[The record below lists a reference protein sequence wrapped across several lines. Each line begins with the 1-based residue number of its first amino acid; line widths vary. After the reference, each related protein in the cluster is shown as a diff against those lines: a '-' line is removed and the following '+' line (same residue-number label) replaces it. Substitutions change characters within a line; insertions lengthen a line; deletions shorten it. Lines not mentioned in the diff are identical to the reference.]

1 MNPVAYLNSEIIPR
15 SDLTVDV
22 KDLGFMLG
30 TTVSERLRTFGGTLF
45 ELDAHLQRLQQSL
58 DITGYSPSQSLSEI
72 SEAATS
78 LVSTNHALLEPG
90 SDLGLTILITPGI
103 AGTLRTTIMMYTDE
117 LPFTQMKQWYHDGA
131 ALQVTDYRQ
140 VPANCWPSEL
150 KCRSRMHYY
159 LADRQAE
166 LKQRGARALLLD
178 QHGYVAEA
186 STANILIY
194 EQERG
199 LISPRPEQILP
210 GISLSIVEQL
220 ANELQIPFLQEDIS
234 LERLSKAEE
243 ILLCSTSPCIWPVTQ
258 CNGNPIGPPSHNS
271 VTASLQRAWSKL
283 VGTDLVGQADT
294 LG

>member
-1 MNPVAYLNSEIIPR
+1 MNPVAYLNSEIISR

-22 KDLGFMLG
+22 KDLGFMMG

-58 DITGYSPSQSLSEI
+58 DITGCSPSRPLSEI
-72 SEAATS
+72 REAANS
-78 LVSTNHALLEPG
+78 LVSTNHALLGPG
-90 SDLGLTILITPGI
+90 SDLGLAILVTPGI
-103 AGTLRTTIMMYTDE
+103 AGTQQSTVMMYTDE
-117 LPFTQMKQWYHDGA
+117 LPFTQMKQWYHDGV
-131 ALQVTDYRQ
+131 ALQVSDHRQ

-159 LADRQAE
+159 LADQQAE
-166 LKQRGARALLLD
+166 QKQRGARALLLD
-178 QHGYVAEA
+178 QHGNVAEA
-186 STANILIY
+186 STANLLIY
-194 EQERG
+194 EQDRG

-220 ANELQIPFLQEDIS
+220 ATELQIPFLQEDIS
-234 LERLSKAEE
+234 LERLGRAQEV
-243 ILLCSTSPCIWPVTQ
+243 LLCSTSPCIWPVTQ
-258 CNGNPIGPPSHNS
+258 CNGEPVGSLSHDS

-283 VGTDLVGQADT
+283 VGMDLVAQADM